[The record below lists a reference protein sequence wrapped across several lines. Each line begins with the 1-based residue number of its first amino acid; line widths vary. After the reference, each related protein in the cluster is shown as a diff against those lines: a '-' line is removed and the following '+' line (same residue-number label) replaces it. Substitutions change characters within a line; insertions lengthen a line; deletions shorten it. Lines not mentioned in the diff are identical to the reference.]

1 MADEQMEYFKSEEY
15 IDDLLNHKIHIYDI
29 PFQGRTK
36 SVYIAAY
43 RANCA
48 VWDGSDKANEYR
60 MEMELLG
67 QQARNDILQAMSLG
81 LNSRAESIKM
91 FYKDSYLEFCLTDS
105 KGRRLNYDGGYFQK
119 I

>member
-15 IDDLLNHKIHIYDI
+15 VDDLLNHKIHIYDI
-29 PFQGRTK
+29 PFQGRTE

>member
-1 MADEQMEYFKSEEY
+1 MLFRSVLAVGSRTVGLRVGIDAEYREV
-15 IDDLLNHKIHIYDI
+15 
-29 PFQGRTK
+29 K

-48 VWDGSDKANEYR
+48 VWDGSDKANELR

-119 I
+119 V

>member
-15 IDDLLNHKIHIYDI
+15 VDDLLNHKIHIYDI

-60 MEMELLG
+60 MEMELLVLTFG
-67 QQARNDILQAMSLG
+67 NILFGTLIHSTFSLIMSFLTLG
-81 LNSRAESIKM
+81 KHLLLLPS
-91 FYKDSYLEFCLTDS
+91 SYLS
-105 KGRRLNYDGGYFQK
+105 
-119 I
+119 